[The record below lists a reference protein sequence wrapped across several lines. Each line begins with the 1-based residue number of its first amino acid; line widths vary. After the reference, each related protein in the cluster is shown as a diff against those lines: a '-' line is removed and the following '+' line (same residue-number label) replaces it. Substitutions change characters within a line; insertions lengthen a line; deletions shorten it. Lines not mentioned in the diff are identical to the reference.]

1 MSELR
6 PEVPDGLA
14 AAVAKMMA
22 RDPAARFQTPLEA
35 FDMLIAAHAIS
46 VGAVLVTSDRD
57 FYNVRPALAL
67 ADWTLPM

>member
-1 MSELR
+1 MLPWSAASDYARLR
-6 PEVPDGLA
+6 LSCIEHG
-14 AAVAKMMA
+14 
-22 RDPAARFQTPLEA
+22 TPLEA